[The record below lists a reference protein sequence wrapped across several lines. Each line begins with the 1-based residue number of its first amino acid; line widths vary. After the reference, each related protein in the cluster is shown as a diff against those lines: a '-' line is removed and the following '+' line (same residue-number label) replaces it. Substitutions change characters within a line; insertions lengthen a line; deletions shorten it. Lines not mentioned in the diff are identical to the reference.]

1 MRRTFRVGLILMV
14 LLAGLAVGPPLRAQE
29 PEGDDDFFDSHSV
42 EVVLPAV
49 VSFYLKMNVPRQGL
63 ASVALEF
70 TQGSRVL
77 FRGEV
82 NLAETV
88 LVETPFTIL
97 RYDHA
102 INPADPPTL
111 FEPAAYRWVA
121 IDSGRES
128 HEAEA
133 EFVFEEM
140 PHTWTHAGEPPLR
153 FSLADS
159 GLNAGVARRAV
170 LPAYDLLRQHT
181 GLEPDF
187 NWAVFPS
194 GHTFCTALVDEQ
206 GNTQI
211 VVRAISSSAL
221 YPCREADGRR
231 IYAENGYRVL
241 VRGGTAGLIPFEN
254 ELIADMTAV
263 FYDEYWQGRTVPA
276 WFRSGLAQLYGLTS
290 NPLALRQT
298 QSAARADQLF
308 SAARLDAIP
317 EQPDRRTAWE
327 QQAYTMALYLA
338 DAYGADAPFALAR
351 AVPADGFQAAFASL
365 TGGNL
370 EDFLMAW
377 ERWLFTAEAER
388 AVSWTVYTPTTPTPS
403 PTATATPLPPTP
415 TPTPTVTDTPSP
427 TSTPTAT
434 GLIMQFPS
442 PLPTYTATRAITAAP
457 TNTPRPPGSLDQ
469 PQGGGGS
476 GGCFAVPGALLLPVA
491 ALTVAQYRK
500 QRR

>member
-1 MRRTFRVGLILMV
+1 MRRIFRVGLILAV
-14 LLAGLAVGPPLRAQE
+14 LLAGLAVGFPLRAQE
-29 PEGDDDFFDSHSV
+29 PEGEDDFFDSHSV

-49 VSFYLKMNVPRQGL
+49 VSFYLKMNVPRQDL

-82 NLAETV
+82 NLAETA

-97 RYDHA
+97 RYDRA

-111 FEPAAYRWVA
+111 FEPAVYRWVVV
-121 IDSGRES
+121 DSGGES

-187 NWAVFPS
+187 NWAVFPH
-194 GHTFCTALVDEQ
+194 GHTFCTEAPDEQ
-206 GNTQI
+206 GNVQ
-211 VVRAISSSAL
+211 VVVQAISSGVL

-231 IYAENGYRVL
+231 IYAENGYRIL
-241 VRGGTAGLIPFEN
+241 VRGRTPGLVAFEN

-263 FYDEYWQGRTVPA
+263 FYDQYWQGRAVPA

-298 QSAARADQLF
+298 QNAARADQLF

-317 EQPDRRTAWE
+317 EQPDRRIAWE

-351 AVPADGFQAAFASL
+351 AVPVDGFQAAFVSL
-365 TGGNL
+365 TGGDL
-370 EDFLMAW
+370 EDFLIAW
-377 ERWLFTAEAER
+377 ERWLFTAEAGR
-388 AVSWTVYTPTTPTPS
+388 AVSWTVYTPTTPTPP
-403 PTATATPLPPTP
+403 PTDTATPLPPTP
-415 TPTPTVTDTPSP
+415 TPTPTVTHTPSP
-427 TSTPTAT
+427 TPTPTAT
-434 GLIMQFPS
+434 SLIMQFPS
-442 PLPTYTATRAITAAP
+442 PLPTYTATQVVIAPP

-469 PQGGGGS
+469 PQGGGG
-476 GGCFAVPGALLLPVA
+476 GGRCFAAPAALLLPVA
-491 ALTVAQYRK
+491 ALTVVQCRK